1 MSTAEV
7 LVHISAE
14 ASKYHAGIA
23 SARRKTSEL
32 TNHIR
37 SETQKIRGF
46 MSSMTGQLS
55 MLGMGFGVGTVVSE
69 SLKFEKQMRLMEIA
83 TGSNR
88 AEMEAWRADLTRNQT
103 ATGTSRQKQ
112 LEFSKS
118 LQAGGFELKAI
129 RAATSA
135 ASATMAI
142 AETDA
147 TALGKAI
154 AVATEHFHIDKND
167 SSAITELLDKMT
179 VAGILGNAELENL
192 PDIFARVGNN
202 AKMANMSLDQTLAY
216 IETMST
222 VEANP
227 ERLATLVDSSLRVF
241 TNAKYMK
248 QAQKG
253 TGVKFFDDQGSRRDP
268 LKVIEDI
275 RKGMSGLK
283 TEAEVFNYLSKA
295 FQTMDSET
303 IKGIQSMLASGKL
316 EELAQKLDRI
326 KSAKG
331 FTTGAMDTA
340 LDNTIAQAGRL
351 GAVLRDSAE
360 NFIRPMDDWLSRGI
374 SYLLD
379 PTQPQAVEPIQRQE
393 NEDINDFN
401 LRRQN
406 AEDKANKT
414 GLGLSGNQL
423 IAGGAGLAATLYAL
437 KFLGGKVGG
446 KIMGKIGGMAGGVTD
461 TAQGVLT
468 GKALQ
473 QAAGIQPVYV
483 VNMPDAGFKKDSIS
497 DAVDSVSGV
506 ATAGKFGKFA
516 KLGKFAKAA
525 GWIGTAVSV
534 GADVMTLTDDKA
546 SAKDKAGAIGGLSG
560 TVIGAAIGTAILPGI
575 GTMIGSLVGGVGGE
589 WLAQKV
595 HPNYSSTQAA
605 SSTPNTTISSSSD
618 LKGSSVQ
625 WQAYFAHGAK
635 QLSTAMNTSTTFAT
649 TQWQAVGN
657 ALVAQINSTQIKGNI
672 AVTVSPSSELLNVR
686 ATAIPGNANTQMTAN
701 VGRTGG
707 PAS

>member
-1 MSTAEV
+1 
-7 LVHISAE
+7 
-14 ASKYHAGIA
+14 
-23 SARRKTSEL
+23 
-32 TNHIR
+32 
-37 SETQKIRGF
+37 
-46 MSSMTGQLS
+46 
-55 MLGMGFGVGTVVSE
+55 
-69 SLKFEKQMRLMEIA
+69 
-83 TGSNR
+83 
-88 AEMEAWRADLTRNQT
+88 
-103 ATGTSRQKQ
+103 
-112 LEFSKS
+112 
-118 LQAGGFELKAI
+118 
-129 RAATSA
+129 
-135 ASATMAI
+135 
-142 AETDA
+142 
-147 TALGKAI
+147 
-154 AVATEHFHIDKND
+154 
-167 SSAITELLDKMT
+167 
-179 VAGILGNAELENL
+179 
-192 PDIFARVGNN
+192 
-202 AKMANMSLDQTLAY
+202 
-216 IETMST
+216 
-222 VEANP
+222 
-227 ERLATLVDSSLRVF
+227 
-241 TNAKYMK
+241 
-248 QAQKG
+248 
-253 TGVKFFDDQGSRRDP
+253 
-268 LKVIEDI
+268 
-275 RKGMSGLK
+275 
-283 TEAEVFNYLSKA
+283 
-295 FQTMDSET
+295 
-303 IKGIQSMLASGKL
+303 
-316 EELAQKLDRI
+316 
-326 KSAKG
+326 
-331 FTTGAMDTA
+331 
-340 LDNTIAQAGRL
+340 
-351 GAVLRDSAE
+351 
-360 NFIRPMDDWLSRGI
+360 
-374 SYLLD
+374 
-379 PTQPQAVEPIQRQE
+379 
-393 NEDINDFN
+393 
-401 LRRQN
+401 
-406 AEDKANKT
+406 
-414 GLGLSGNQL
+414 
-423 IAGGAGLAATLYAL
+423 
-437 KFLGGKVGG
+437 
-446 KIMGKIGGMAGGVTD
+446 MGKIGGMAGGVTD

-497 DAVDSVSGV
+497 EAVDSVSGV

-625 WQAYFAHGAK
+625 WQAYFAHGAE